1 MQEGVIKFNCEWIKE
16 ESLDYELIKELNNG
30 GINYMHC
37 IIAVTGDG
45 VGYVNIS
52 IRYKQNNFISINE
65 PLKHI
70 P

>member
-45 VGYVNIS
+45 VGYCFSSV
-52 IRYKQNNFISINE
+52 
-65 PLKHI
+65 PA
-70 P
+70 